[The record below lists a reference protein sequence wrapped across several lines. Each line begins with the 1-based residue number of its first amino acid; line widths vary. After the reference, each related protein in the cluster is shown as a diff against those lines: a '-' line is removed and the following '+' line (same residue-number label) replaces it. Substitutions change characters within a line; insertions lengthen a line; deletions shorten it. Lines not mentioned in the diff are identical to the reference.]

1 LPWPATAP
9 APVATG
15 AVRSP
20 PTATAP
26 SPEATCGWVSTV
38 VVTSLTAFDV
48 IHPSLGLAIGAA
60 ALLLLLDVSGWRLVS
75 LLLDRERLITGTR

>member
-1 LPWPATAP
+1 MLASLP
-9 APVATG
+9 
-15 AVRSP
+15 
-20 PTATAP
+20 
-26 SPEATCGWVSTV
+26 TV